1 MLARLLEWAM
11 QTNHTIALAK
21 VRLFGQNIALE
32 LDYRAEHVDEAVLAN
47 LVSLVHSLA
56 EVTYPKV
63 LAIVGAP
70 YGLAALP
77 KRWVEGLDG
86 REWIDAAIRACTP
99 VAETR

>member
-11 QTNHTIALAK
+11 QTNRTIALAK
-21 VRLFGQNIALE
+21 FRLFGQNIALE

-63 LAIVGAP
+63 FRIVKGGRRLGTLDRTLDP
-70 YGLAALP
+70 GVAA
-77 KRWVEGLDG
+77 
-86 REWIDAAIRACTP
+86 
-99 VAETR
+99 